1 MQLSESFTIP
11 AAQMLALVR
20 EHGLE
25 GVVAKRL
32 SSRYEQGAR
41 SGAWTK
47 LRLNLGQEFVIGGY
61 TPGTH
66 GFDAVVIG
74 FYRGKDLHFCAK
86 VRPGFVPAS
95 RRQLFK
101 LLAPLKTEACPF
113 MNLPE
118 KGEGRWG

>member
-1 MQLSESFTIP
+1 MWSQSD
-11 AAQMLALVR
+11 
-20 EHGLE
+20 
-25 GVVAKRL
+25 L

-86 VRPGFVPAS
+86 VRAGFVPVS

-101 LLAPLKTEACPF
+101 QLAPLKTEACPF
-113 MNLPE
+113 VNLPE
-118 KGEGRWG
+118 KGEGRWGQGTDGREDGRMCLAQA